1 MLKEYDQPKETAL
14 ELATRKWRN
23 NAVGQGIIES
33 QRTPKVRDVNSE
45 LKTVETLINKGR
57 RDGPINRLN
66 KGRRDGP
73 INRLESKFKKELKAM
88 LQGHADRNLAL
99 YAASLQHRKR
109 RLLLEKLR
117 RLEARQN
124 QASNVQ

>member
-45 LKTVETLINKGR
+45 LKTVETLI
-57 RDGPINRLN
+57 N

-124 QASNVQ
+124 QASNVQRHRDLFA

>member
-1 MLKEYDQPKETAL
+1 MLKEYDRPKETAL
-14 ELATRKWRN
+14 ERATRKWRN
-23 NAVGQGIIES
+23 NVVSRRIIEA
-33 QRTPKVRDVNSE
+33 QRTPKVRDVNTE
-45 LKTVETLINKGR
+45 LKTVETLTNEGR
-57 RDGPINRLN
+57 RH
-66 KGRRDGP
+66 GP

-124 QASNVQ
+124 QPQASNVQQHRDLFA